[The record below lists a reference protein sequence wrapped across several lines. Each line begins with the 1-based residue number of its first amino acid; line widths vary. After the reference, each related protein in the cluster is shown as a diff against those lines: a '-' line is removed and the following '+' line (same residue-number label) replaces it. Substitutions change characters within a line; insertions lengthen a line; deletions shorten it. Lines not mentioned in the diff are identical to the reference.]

1 MHKYFIILIFLFPL
15 NIFAGI
21 QTVYLAG
28 GCFWCMEEVY
38 QDLEGVNEVVSG
50 FSGGHVTDPS
60 YMDVV
65 KGNTGHIETVKIVFD
80 DEIISLNQIIKIF
93 FLNIDPFDPNGQ
105 FCDKGYSYRSAIFI
119 NSQEIET
126 ISKQYLNTIKKN
138 HKDELQVLLLP
149 FENFY
154 EAEDYHQD
162 YYRINPIRYTYYKF
176 SCGREQRIKQIKI
189 NLL

>member
-1 MHKYFIILIFLFPL
+1 MHKYFIILIFLFPW

-28 GCFWCMEEVY
+28 GCFWCMEEAY
-38 QDLEGVNEVVSG
+38 QDLEGVDEVVSG
-50 FSGGHVTDPS
+50 FSGGHVINPT

-65 KGNTGHIETVKIVFD
+65 KGNTGHIETVKIDFD

>member
-21 QTVYLAG
+21 QNVYLAG

-65 KGNTGHIETVKIVFD
+65 TGNTGHIETVKIVFD
-80 DEIISLNQIIKIF
+80 DEIISLNQIIKLF

-119 NSQEIET
+119 NSQEIEK
-126 ISKQYLNTIKKN
+126 ISNQYLNIIKNN

-162 YYRINPIRYTYYKF
+162 YYIINPIRYNYYKF

>member
-1 MHKYFIILIFLFPL
+1 MHKYFIIVIFLFPL

-21 QTVYLAG
+21 QTVYLGG
-28 GCFWCMEEVY
+28 GCFWCMEEAY
-38 QDLEGVNEVVSG
+38 QDLEGVDEVVSG
-50 FSGGHVTDPS
+50 FSGGHVINPT

-65 KGNTGHIETVKIVFD
+65 KGNTGHIETVKIDFD

-119 NSQEIET
+119 NSQEIEK
-126 ISKQYLNTIKKN
+126 IAKQYLNTIKKN
-138 HKDELQVLLLP
+138 HKEESQVLLLP
-149 FENFY
+149 FESFY

-162 YYRINPIRYTYYKF
+162 YYRINPIRYNYYKF

>member
-21 QTVYLAG
+21 QNVYLAG

-65 KGNTGHIETVKIVFD
+65 TGNTGHIETIKIVFD
-80 DEIISLNQIIKIF
+80 DEIISLNQIIKLF
-93 FLNIDPFDPNGQ
+93 FLNIDPFDPDGQ

-119 NSQEIET
+119 NSQEIEK
-126 ISKQYLNTIKKN
+126 ISNQYLNIIKNN

-162 YYRINPIRYTYYKF
+162 YYIINPIRYNYYKF

>member
-1 MHKYFIILIFLFPL
+1 MHKYIIILIFLFPL

-28 GCFWCMEEVY
+28 GCFWCMEEAY
-38 QDLEGVNEVVSG
+38 QDLEGVDEVVSG
-50 FSGGHVTDPS
+50 FSGGHVINPT

-65 KGNTGHIETVKIVFD
+65 KGNTGHIETVKIDFD

-93 FLNIDPFDPNGQ
+93 FLNIDPFDPDGQ

-176 SCGREQRIKQIKI
+176 SCGREQRIKQIQI

>member
-28 GCFWCMEEVY
+28 GCFWCMEEAY
-38 QDLEGVNEVVSG
+38 QDLEGVDEVVSG
-50 FSGGHVTDPS
+50 FSGGHVINPT

-65 KGNTGHIETVKIVFD
+65 KGNTGHIETVKIDFD

>member
-28 GCFWCMEEVY
+28 GCFWCMEEAY
-38 QDLEGVNEVVSG
+38 QDLEGVDGVVSG
-50 FSGGHVTDPS
+50 FSGGHLINPT

-65 KGNTGHIETVKIVFD
+65 KGNTGHIETIKIDFD

>member
-28 GCFWCMEEVY
+28 GCFWCMEEAY
-38 QDLEGVNEVVSG
+38 QDLEGVDEVVSG
-50 FSGGHVTDPS
+50 FSGGHVINPT

-65 KGNTGHIETVKIVFD
+65 KGNTGHIETVKIDFD

-176 SCGREQRIKQIKI
+176 SCGRDQRIKQIKI

>member
-28 GCFWCMEEVY
+28 GCFWCMEEAY
-38 QDLEGVNEVVSG
+38 QDLEGVDEVVSG
-50 FSGGHVTDPS
+50 FSGGHVINPT

-65 KGNTGHIETVKIVFD
+65 KGNTGHIETVKIDFD

-105 FCDKGYSYRSAIFI
+105 FCDKGYSYRSVIFI

>member
-28 GCFWCMEEVY
+28 GCFWCMEEAY
-38 QDLEGVNEVVSG
+38 QDLEGVDEVVSG
-50 FSGGHVTDPS
+50 FSGGHVINPT

-65 KGNTGHIETVKIVFD
+65 KGNTGHIETVKIDFD

-126 ISKQYLNTIKKN
+126 ISKQYLNTINKN

>member
-1 MHKYFIILIFLFPL
+1 MHKYIIILIFLFPL

-28 GCFWCMEEVY
+28 GCFWCMEEAY
-38 QDLEGVNEVVSG
+38 QDLEGVDEVVSG
-50 FSGGHVTDPS
+50 FSGGHVINPT

-65 KGNTGHIETVKIVFD
+65 KGNTGHIETIKIDFD

>member
-21 QTVYLAG
+21 QNVYLAG

-65 KGNTGHIETVKIVFD
+65 TGNTGHIETVKIVFD
-80 DEIISLNQIIKIF
+80 DEIISLNQIIKLF
-93 FLNIDPFDPNGQ
+93 FLNIDPFDPDGQ

-119 NSQEIET
+119 NSQEIEK
-126 ISKQYLNTIKKN
+126 ISNQYLNIIKNN

-162 YYRINPIRYTYYKF
+162 YYIINPIRYNYYKF

>member
-38 QDLEGVNEVVSG
+38 QDLEGINEVVSG

-65 KGNTGHIETVKIVFD
+65 TGNTGHIETVKIVFD

-119 NSQEIET
+119 NSQEIEK
-126 ISKQYLNTIKKN
+126 ISNQYLNIIKNN

-162 YYRINPIRYTYYKF
+162 YYIINPIRYNYYKF

>member
-28 GCFWCMEEVY
+28 GCFWCMEEAY

-50 FSGGHVTDPS
+50 FSGGHVINPT

-65 KGNTGHIETVKIVFD
+65 KGNTGHIETVKIDFD

>member
-21 QTVYLAG
+21 QNVYLAG

-65 KGNTGHIETVKIVFD
+65 TGNTGHIETVKIVFD
-80 DEIISLNQIIKIF
+80 DEIISLNQIIKLF

-176 SCGREQRIKQIKI
+176 SCGREQRIKQIQI

>member
-28 GCFWCMEEVY
+28 GCFWCMEEAY
-38 QDLEGVNEVVSG
+38 QDLEGVDEVVSG
-50 FSGGHVTDPS
+50 FSGGHVINPT

-65 KGNTGHIETVKIVFD
+65 KGNTGHIETVKIDFD

-154 EAEDYHQD
+154 EAEDYPQD

>member
-1 MHKYFIILIFLFPL
+1 MHKYIIILIFLFPL

-28 GCFWCMEEVY
+28 GCFWCMEEAY
-38 QDLEGVNEVVSG
+38 QDLEGVDEVVSG
-50 FSGGHVTDPS
+50 FSGGHVINPT

-65 KGNTGHIETVKIVFD
+65 KGNTGHIETVKIDFD

-119 NSQEIET
+119 NSKEIET

>member
-28 GCFWCMEEVY
+28 GCFWCMEEAY
-38 QDLEGVNEVVSG
+38 QDLEGVDEVVSG
-50 FSGGHVTDPS
+50 FSGGHVINPT

-65 KGNTGHIETVKIVFD
+65 KGNTGHIETIKIDFD

>member
-28 GCFWCMEEVY
+28 GWFWCMEEVY

-80 DEIISLNQIIKIF
+80 DEIISLNQIIKLF

-119 NSQEIET
+119 NSQEIEK
-126 ISKQYLNTIKKN
+126 ISNQYLNIIKNN

-162 YYRINPIRYTYYKF
+162 YYIINPIRYNYYKF

>member
-1 MHKYFIILIFLFPL
+1 MHKYFIILIFLFPW

-28 GCFWCMEEVY
+28 GCFWCMEEAY
-38 QDLEGVNEVVSG
+38 QDLEGVDGVVSG
-50 FSGGHVTDPS
+50 FSGGHLINPT

-65 KGNTGHIETVKIVFD
+65 KGNTGHIETVKIDFD

-176 SCGREQRIKQIKI
+176 SCGREQRIKQIQI

>member
-1 MHKYFIILIFLFPL
+1 MHKYIIILIFLFPL

-28 GCFWCMEEVY
+28 GCFWCMEEAY
-38 QDLEGVNEVVSG
+38 QDLEGVDEVVSG
-50 FSGGHVTDPS
+50 FSGGHVINPT

-65 KGNTGHIETVKIVFD
+65 KGNTGHIETVKIDFD

-119 NSQEIET
+119 NSQEIEK
-126 ISKQYLNTIKKN
+126 ISNQYLNIIKNN

-162 YYRINPIRYTYYKF
+162 YYIINPIRYNYYKF

>member
-1 MHKYFIILIFLFPL
+1 MHKYIIILIFLFPL

-28 GCFWCMEEVY
+28 GCFWCMEEAY
-38 QDLEGVNEVVSG
+38 QDLEGVDEVVSG
-50 FSGGHVTDPS
+50 FSGGHVINPT

-65 KGNTGHIETVKIVFD
+65 KGNTGHIETVKIDFD

>member
-21 QTVYLAG
+21 QNVYLAG

-65 KGNTGHIETVKIVFD
+65 TGNTGHIETVKIVFD
-80 DEIISLNQIIKIF
+80 DEIISLNQIIKLF

-119 NSQEIET
+119 NSQEIEK
-126 ISKQYLNTIKKN
+126 ISNQYLNIIKNN
-138 HKDELQVLLLP
+138 HKDELQILLLP

-162 YYRINPIRYTYYKF
+162 YYIINPIRYNYYKF

>member
-1 MHKYFIILIFLFPL
+1 MHKYFVILIFLFPL

-21 QTVYLAG
+21 QNVYLAG

-65 KGNTGHIETVKIVFD
+65 TGNTGHIETVKIVFD
-80 DEIISLNQIIKIF
+80 DEIISLNQIIKLF

-119 NSQEIET
+119 NSQEIEK
-126 ISKQYLNTIKKN
+126 ISNQYLNIIKNN

-162 YYRINPIRYTYYKF
+162 YYIINPIRYNYYKF

>member
-21 QTVYLAG
+21 QNVYLAG

-80 DEIISLNQIIKIF
+80 DEIISLNQIIKLF

-119 NSQEIET
+119 NSQEIEK
-126 ISKQYLNTIKKN
+126 ISNQYLNIIKNN

-162 YYRINPIRYTYYKF
+162 YYIINPIRYNYYKF

>member
-21 QTVYLAG
+21 QNVYLAG

-65 KGNTGHIETVKIVFD
+65 TGNTGHIETVKIVFD
-80 DEIISLNQIIKIF
+80 DEIISLNQIIKQF

-119 NSQEIET
+119 NSQEIEK
-126 ISKQYLNTIKKN
+126 ISNQYLNIIKNN

-162 YYRINPIRYTYYKF
+162 YYIINPIRYNYYKF

>member
-1 MHKYFIILIFLFPL
+1 
-15 NIFAGI
+15 
-21 QTVYLAG
+21 
-28 GCFWCMEEVY
+28 
-38 QDLEGVNEVVSG
+38 
-50 FSGGHVTDPS
+50 
-60 YMDVV
+60 MDVV
-65 KGNTGHIETVKIVFD
+65 KGNTGHIETIKIDFD

>member
-119 NSQEIET
+119 NSQEIEK
-126 ISKQYLNTIKKN
+126 ISNQYLNIIKNN

-162 YYRINPIRYTYYKF
+162 YYIINPIRYNYYKF

>member
-28 GCFWCMEEVY
+28 GCFWCMEEAY
-38 QDLEGVNEVVSG
+38 QDLEGVDEVVSG
-50 FSGGHVTDPS
+50 FSGGHVINPT

-65 KGNTGHIETVKIVFD
+65 KGNTGHIETVKIDFD
-80 DEIISLNQIIKIF
+80 DEIISLNQIIKNF
-93 FLNIDPFDPNGQ
+93 FLNIDPFDPDGQ

-126 ISKQYLNTIKKN
+126 ISKQYLNIIKEN

-154 EAEDYHQD
+154 VAEDYHQD
-162 YYRINPIRYTYYKF
+162 YYRINPIRYKYYKF
-176 SCGREQRIKQIKI
+176 SCGREQRIKQIQI

>member
-28 GCFWCMEEVY
+28 GCFWCMEEAY
-38 QDLEGVNEVVSG
+38 QDLEGVDEVVSG
-50 FSGGHVTDPS
+50 FSGGHVINPT

-65 KGNTGHIETVKIVFD
+65 KGNTGHIETVKIDFD

-119 NSQEIET
+119 NSQEIEK
-126 ISKQYLNTIKKN
+126 ISNQYLNIIKNN

-162 YYRINPIRYTYYKF
+162 YYIINPIRYNYYKF

>member
-15 NIFAGI
+15 NVFAGV

-50 FSGGHVTDPS
+50 FSGGHVINPT

-65 KGNTGHIETVKIVFD
+65 KGNTGHIETVKIDFD
-80 DEIISLNQIIKIF
+80 DEIISINQIIKIF

-119 NSQEIET
+119 NSQEIEK
-126 ISKQYLNTIKKN
+126 ISKEYLNIIKKN

-149 FENFY
+149 FDNFY

-162 YYRINPIRYTYYKF
+162 YYRINPVRYTYYKY

>member
-28 GCFWCMEEVY
+28 GCFWCMEEAY
-38 QDLEGVNEVVSG
+38 QDLEGVDGVVSG
-50 FSGGHVTDPS
+50 FSGGHLINPT

-65 KGNTGHIETVKIVFD
+65 KGNTGHIETVKIDFD

>member
-28 GCFWCMEEVY
+28 GCFWCMEEAY
-38 QDLEGVNEVVSG
+38 QDLEGVDEVVSG
-50 FSGGHVTDPS
+50 FSGGHVINPT

-65 KGNTGHIETVKIVFD
+65 KGNTGHIETVKIDFD

-149 FENFY
+149 FEHFY